1 MPWEL
6 TGNSG
11 TNPETNF
18 LGTTDN
24 QPLVIRTNGT
34 EALRIAGGSGSVV
47 IGDSTGIEASLG
59 FSPRRV
65 SVLEFG
71 QGPSTLLFL
80 RRDESQEPEGEFLS
94 PAQNVSFIL
103 DPTNRVFNLDVGG
116 QNNAG
121 ARIHLGDPADPDN
134 PVTTLGN
141 VGIGT
146 TNPNA
151 GLHVSGTGR
160 KGTILIEREG
170 KSLSLNPNWQGENR
184 FARITTV
191 LGSNMGLQL
200 DTNEVPKLT
209 ITVGGNVGIGTT
221 NPQEKLHVDGNV
233 LVTGDVTLSGADCAE
248 NFDVEEAQSLEPG
261 MVMVIGD
268 EEKVYQCTQAY
279 DKRVAGVISGAGDY
293 KPGMILGNN
302 QSQNKRLPVA
312 LTGKVYCKVDT
323 QYAPIAVGDL
333 LTTSPSPGHAMK
345 ASEPLKAFGAILGKA
360 LRPLKEGQGLIPVLV
375 ALQ

>member
-11 TNPETNF
+11 TNPETDF
-18 LGTTDN
+18 LGTRDN
-24 QPLVIRTNGT
+24 QPLVIRTNGA
-34 EALRIAGGSGSVV
+34 EALRIDGSGS
-47 IGDSTGIEASLG
+47 
-59 FSPRRV
+59 
-65 SVLEFG
+65 
-71 QGPSTLLFL
+71 
-80 RRDESQEPEGEFLS
+80 
-94 PAQNVSFIL
+94 
-103 DPTNRVFNLDVGG
+103 
-116 QNNAG
+116 
-121 ARIHLGDPADPDN
+121 
-134 PVTTLGN
+134 

-146 TNPNA
+146 TNPA
-151 GLHVSGTGR
+151 ATLDVVGEVHSSGSSGGVLR
-160 KGTILIEREG
+160 A
-170 KSLSLNPNWQGENR
+170 LNPNNQAAIVQLSWLNNV
-184 FARITTV
+184 ARIRV
-191 LGSNMGLQL
+191 GGDGAGSKNGLDIQGPGDRSL
-200 DTNEVPKLT
+200 MRVHPGGSIEVP
-209 ITVGGNVGIGTT
+209 
-221 NPQEKLHVDGNV
+221 
-233 LVTGDVTLSGADCAE
+233 GDVLLTGADCAE

-268 EEKVYQCTQAY
+268 EEKLHQSTEAY

-293 KPGMILGNN
+293 KPGMILGNS
-302 QSQNKRLPVA
+302 QSQDERLPVA